1 MKISEKVKIFL
12 FAGVLALAGV
22 GLVSLPTH
30 AETTS
35 NLINVG
41 LEASGVSGG
50 NESINRDVVV
60 KTVVNWLLFI
70 VGAASII
77 MIIWGG
83 ITYTTS
89 AGDSAKVTKAK
100 NIILYGIVGLVIS
113 LLSYAI
119 VNLVITEVNNM

>member
-12 FAGVLALAGV
+12 FAGVLALVGV

-41 LEASGVSGG
+41 LNASGVSDG
-50 NESINRDVVV
+50 NEGIDRDVIV
-60 KTVVNWLLFI
+60 KKVVNWLLFF
-70 VGAASII
+70 VGAASIV

-119 VNLVITEVNNM
+119 VNLVITEINNM